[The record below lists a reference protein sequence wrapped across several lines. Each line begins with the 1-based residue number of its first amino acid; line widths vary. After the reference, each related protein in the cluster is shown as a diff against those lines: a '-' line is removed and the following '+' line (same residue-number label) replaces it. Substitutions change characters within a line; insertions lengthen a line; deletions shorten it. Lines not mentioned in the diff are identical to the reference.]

1 MSAGFT
7 SVSSSLFLTGFFGV
21 VKVISA
27 TSFMLIFVH
36 WYGTRFWLKV
46 GSAICGISMIIL
58 AVCVHRMPPP
68 GSPTESTGLTVDGV
82 ISVAM
87 VYIFAFAF
95 GVSLG
100 PLSWNICSEIF
111 PVHIKPI
118 CCAITTV
125 VQWLFQIVISM
136 ITPHLLA
143 KVGWLTYLLYAACCI
158 ISYIWVD
165 SCVPET
171 KGVPL
176 GRPMDKLFISA
187 SKNDVGSVEFIEDVD
202 ETTALLSRRA
212 VRERRDSFGF
222 AV

>member
-7 SVSSSLFLTGFFGV
+7 SVSSSLFLTGLFGV
-21 VKVISA
+21 VKVLSA
-27 TSFMLIFVH
+27 TSFMLVFVY
-36 WYGTRFWLKV
+36 WYGTRFWLKF
-46 GSAICGISMIIL
+46 GSAICGLSMLIL
-58 AVCVHRMPPP
+58 AIFVHRMPAP
-68 GSPTESTGLTVDGV
+68 GSADAVEGLTVDGV

-95 GVSLG
+95 GISLG

-111 PVHIKPI
+111 PVHIKI
-118 CCAITTV
+118 KCCAITTI
-125 VQWLFQIVISM
+125 VQWLFQIVIST

-143 KVGWLTYLLYAACCI
+143 KVGWMTYLLYAACCV

-165 SCVPET
+165 AFVPET

-176 GRPMDKLFISA
+176 GRSMDKLFISA
-187 SKNDVGSVEFIEDVD
+187 SKQVGSSTEFVEDVD

-212 VRERRDSFGF
+212 IRERRESFGF